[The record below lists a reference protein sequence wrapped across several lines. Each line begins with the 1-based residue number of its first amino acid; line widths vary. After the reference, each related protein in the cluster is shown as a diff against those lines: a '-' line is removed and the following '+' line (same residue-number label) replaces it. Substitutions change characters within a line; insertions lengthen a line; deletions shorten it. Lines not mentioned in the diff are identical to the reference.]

1 MVLAGSDSGC
11 FSSGCWLCFPGESR
25 YCWLFF
31 MLLPGEVMLSV
42 IQICISISQW
52 FRRRTQMDPTC
63 KKNWSKGS
71 SWPRTKRGKQGKRS
85 GFVRRSPV
93 MIKRKSRIFAHE
105 PSYGSTWSKKDGF
118 WNLYT
123 FWLAVVEWM
132 GLYTVIH
139 IGTHI
144 MTNQLL
150 WMLILW
156 PISYY
161 RIWLVVWNMWIYF
174 SIKYG
179 RIIPIDELI
188 FFKMIYPLVI

>member
-1 MVLAGSDSGC
+1 
-11 FSSGCWLCFPGESR
+11 
-25 YCWLFF
+25 
-31 MLLPGEVMLSV
+31 
-42 IQICISISQW
+42 
-52 FRRRTQMDPTC
+52 
-63 KKNWSKGS
+63 
-71 SWPRTKRGKQGKRS
+71 
-85 GFVRRSPV
+85 VRRSPV